1 MNWLSHHTLSNEDS
15 WHARNTINPSAGRKE
30 WNFPSNL
37 IFELTFQHPE
47 LMIKCALQEPF
58 CAEKQ
63 QTITP
68 GDKRPCCPPG
78 LRGLFLSTWAR
89 VFFRRIPGI
98 EDTEL
103 DENTQSH
110 KKNGLSRQKSSL
122 GNSRIV
128 FWFFYLIQESST
140 NSYTMNV
147 LFFFLSRIHQAK
159 VADRGMNSLAID
171 LLLIFLLRNDV

>member
-78 LRGLFLSTWAR
+78 GFVGFS
-89 VFFRRIPGI
+89 FQP
-98 EDTEL
+98 EL
-103 DENTQSH
+103 EYFSDVS
-110 KKNGLSRQKSSL
+110 
-122 GNSRIV
+122 
-128 FWFFYLIQESST
+128 QELKT
-140 NSYTMNV
+140 LNWM
-147 LFFFLSRIHQAK
+147 RIHK
-159 VADRGMNSLAID
+159 VIRRMDSADRNPALETAASFSDSFIWFRKAARTLTLWMSY
-171 LLLIFLLRNDV
+171 FSF